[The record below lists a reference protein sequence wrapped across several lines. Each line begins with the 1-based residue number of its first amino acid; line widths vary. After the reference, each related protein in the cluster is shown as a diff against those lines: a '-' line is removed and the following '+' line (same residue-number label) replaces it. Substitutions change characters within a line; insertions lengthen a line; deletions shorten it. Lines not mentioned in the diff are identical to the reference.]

1 MEKEKVFR
9 IKKNIIKRN
18 ISIPLKNE
26 KPFSSHINKF
36 DFILKDKLFLARA
49 SLILMYVIILF
60 LSTNSS
66 NNIIIRQLN
75 YDNIIKL
82 RIKGSGDQPIISNA
96 YNAYNPFPDKI
107 LINEVQQDQAKI
119 GRIAY
124 NLTGDINNI
133 TLIWDNQI
141 DYCSYMFQNLTNII
155 EIDFSEFNSSIVTL
169 AAFMFKGCSSLTSI
183 NLKNFTTFNINSMY
197 AMFESCISLTSIDLS
212 NFDTSSVTNMERMF
226 YECKSLNILD
236 LSNFI
241 TSKVSSLAWMFDTC
255 ESLVSLNLTNFNT
268 SLVNNLAY
276 MFRGSIRL
284 KSLNLD
290 NFDTSLVTN
299 MNGMFYN
306 CISLISLSLKNF
318 NLPKINDIGIMFQN
332 CKSLITL
339 DLSSF
344 TNTAPLNMYSMFQGC
359 ESLISLDISSFDLS
373 SVTNI
378 NNLFSNCKSL
388 ISLNLM
394 NFGDFDNSITI
405 ERFFIFENCNESLRY
420 CINKENTLTDI
431 KTQLDAFQNFN
442 CSDDCFINSVNKFI
456 LEKKICIDNCTN
468 DDYYQYECN
477 SICYH
482 SCPNGTHR
490 SKVNVNLCEE
500 DIICNNYYNFDL
512 TECIDRIPLGYYLN
526 DTDRRTI
533 DKCNIKCLNCS
544 LESNINN
551 LCISCNIN
559 EGYYQ
564 KDIDNSNDDLFVDCV
579 KETPNNTSEL
589 ISSIPISTSL
599 MDEIESESYR
609 DREDIR
615 DIEYHINKFLNN
627 SDITSNYSF
636 YYYEININE
645 NGLENKYFNNTF
657 IEFPPESI
665 NILKN
670 NFGLDLNNDKIYV
683 LITEYLVNDL
693 NSAVKNFDYKIFLE
707 NGTLLNINEDIY
719 VDVYL
724 PLVDLD
730 AAKYNYSIYF
740 AEQGFDIYNKNDKFY
755 NDKCTPAYLNNND
768 ITIKDRRND
777 IYPNISLCQE
787 NCNYKGF
794 NIEEKRIICD
804 CNINVNKNYT
814 KKNDNFLE
822 EDNGNFFNYFLDNI
836 NYEILKCYIL
846 LISFENL
853 RKNFAFYFTF
863 LVILVI
869 ISINILFWLYE
880 ISKIKKIID
889 DQFPNFEKVYNDY
902 AREIRKFK
910 KDNNKTIN
918 KQSKE
923 SLLFP
928 PKKKK
933 KNHKTVR
940 ESIDNKRNL
949 EKKKTAQPLA
959 IKDLEIV
966 SSSHIKNNL
975 NVVNIEEEEK
985 VTEYIEPIKENFDF
999 NELTFRQAIKEDK
1012 RNIFVIFKSI
1022 IMEKLEL
1029 VYLITG
1035 GHKAKII
1042 LIYQYIFSLLI
1053 DLFLN
1058 AFLYTDDV
1066 VSNKY
1071 HNNGQL
1077 DLIVSLTLSLLSN
1090 IINSIICYFLNFSK
1104 DIEERFEQIM
1114 QIKIEDCYFYSSN
1127 KFMKI
1132 LKVKIMLYFII
1143 DALFTAFA
1151 FYYIIIFCI
1160 LYKNSHISF
1169 LTNYLMSIIES
1180 LIFSIIVSISI
1191 VVTRIIGIKFSNKK
1205 MYNISKYLNNTF

>member
-1 MEKEKVFR
+1 MENEKLF
-9 IKKNIIKRN
+9 ITKKNIIKRN
-18 ISIPLKNE
+18 ISIPFKN
-26 KPFSSHINKF
+26 KKSFLFHINKF
-36 DFILKDKLFLARA
+36 DFMLKDKLLAHS
-49 SLILMYVIILF
+49 SLILMHIIILF
-60 LSTNSS
+60 LSINSI
-66 NNIIIRQLN
+66 NNIILKQLN

-82 RIKGSGDQPIISNA
+82 TIKGSGDQPIISND
-96 YNAYNPFPDKI
+96 YNYFKSDPDKI
-107 LINEVQQDQAKI
+107 LINEIQQDQTKI
-119 GRIAY
+119 GKIAY
-124 NLTGDINNI
+124 DLTGETNNI

-141 DYCSYMFQNLTNII
+141 DYCSYMFQGLTNII
-155 EIDFSEFNSSIVTL
+155 EIDFSDFNSSIVTQ
-169 AAFMFKGCSSLTSI
+169 AAFMFNGCSSLTSI
-183 NLKNFTTFNINSMY
+183 NFKNFLTFNIISMY

-226 YECKSLNILD
+226 YGCKSLNNLD
-236 LSNFI
+236 LSKFI
-241 TSKVSSLAWMFDTC
+241 TSKASSLAWMFDTC

-276 MFRGSIRL
+276 MFRGTIRL

-299 MNGMFYN
+299 MNGMFCN
-306 CISLISLSLKNF
+306 CTSLVSLSLKNF
-318 NLPKINDIGIMFQN
+318 NLPNINDIGIMFQN

-339 DLSSF
+339 DFSSF
-344 TNTAPLNMYSMFQGC
+344 TNTAPHNMYSMFQGC
-359 ESLISLDISSFDLS
+359 ESLISLDISSFDMS

-378 NNLFSNCKSL
+378 NYLFSDCKSL
-388 ISLNLM
+388 ISLNIM
-394 NFGDFDNSITI
+394 NFANFDNSVTT
-405 ERFFIFENCNESLRY
+405 ESSFMFFNCDESLRY
-420 CINKENTLTDI
+420 CINKEITLSTI

-442 CSDDCFINSVNKFI
+442 CSDDCFVKSANKFI
-456 LEKKICIDNCTN
+456 LEKKICIDNCNN
-468 DDYYQYECN
+468 DDYYQSEYN

-482 SCPNGTHR
+482 SCPDGTHK
-490 SKVNVNLCEE
+490 SKDNDNLCEE
-500 DIICNNYYNFDL
+500 DIICENYYSFDL
-512 TECIDRIPLGYYLN
+512 TECIDSIPLGYYLN
-526 DTDRRTI
+526 DTDKRTI

-551 LCISCNIN
+551 LCISCNTN
-559 EGYYQ
+559 EGYHQ
-564 KDIDNSNDDLFVDCV
+564 KDIDNSNDNLFIDCE
-579 KETPNNTSEL
+579 KEIPNNTNGL
-589 ISSIPISTSL
+589 IISIPISTSL
-599 MDEIESESYR
+599 MDESNR

-615 DIEYHINKFLNN
+615 DINYHINKFLNN
-627 SDITSNYSF
+627 SDINSNYSF

-645 NGLENKYFNNTF
+645 NGLENKYFNSTF
-657 IEFPPESI
+657 IEFPPETI
-665 NILKN
+665 NALKN

-683 LITEYLVNDL
+683 LITEYLQNDL
-693 NSAVKNFDYKIFLE
+693 NSAVKDFDYKIFLE

-719 VDVYL
+719 VEVYL
-724 PLVDLD
+724 PLVDLNS
-730 AAKYNYSIYF
+730 ARYNYSVYF
-740 AEQGFDIYNKNDKFY
+740 SEQGYDIYNKNDKFY
-755 NDKCTPAYLNNND
+755 NDKCTPAYLNDND

-777 IYPNISLCQE
+777 IYPNLTLCQE

-863 LVILVI
+863 LFILVI

-889 DQFPNFEKVYNDY
+889 EQFPNLEKVYKDY

-910 KDNNKTIN
+910 KYNNELLTF

-928 PKKKK
+928 SKKKK
-933 KNHKTVR
+933 KKHKTGR
-940 ESIDNKRNL
+940 ESIGNKRNL
-949 EKKKTAQPLA
+949 EKKKTTQPLN
-959 IKDLEIV
+959 IKELEIL
-966 SSSHIKNNL
+966 SSSNIKKDL
-975 NVVNIEEEEK
+975 NVVNIGEEK
-985 VTEYIEPIKENFDF
+985 MTEYIEPIKENCDF
-999 NELTFRQAIKEDK
+999 NELTFRQALREDK
-1012 RNIFVIFKSI
+1012 RNILIIFKSI

-1029 VYLITG
+1029 VNLISG
-1035 GHKAKII
+1035 RHKAKII
-1042 LIYQYIFSLLI
+1042 LIYHYIFSLLI

-1071 HNNGQL
+1071 HNNGEL

-1104 DIEERFEQIM
+1104 GIEERLEQIM
-1114 QIKIEDCYFYSSN
+1114 QIKKEDCYFYSSN

-1143 DALFTAFA
+1143 DALFTVFA

-1160 LYKNSHISF
+1160 LYNNSQISF

-1180 LIFSIIVSISI
+1180 LIMSIIVSISI

>member
-1 MEKEKVFR
+1 MEKEKIFR

-26 KPFSSHINKF
+26 KLFSFHINKF
-36 DFILKDKLFLARA
+36 DFIQKDKILLAHS
-49 SLILMYVIILF
+49 SLILMSVFILF
-60 LSTNSS
+60 LSINSS
-66 NNIIIRQLN
+66 NNIIISQLN
-75 YDNIIKL
+75 FDNIIKL
-82 RIKGSGDQPIISNA
+82 TIKGSGNQQIISNDYNP
-96 YNAYNPFPDKI
+96 YNAIPNKI
-107 LINEVQQDQAKI
+107 LINEIEQDQTKI
-119 GRIAY
+119 GKIAY
-124 NLTGDINNI
+124 DLTGETNNI

-141 DYCSYMFQNLTNII
+141 TYCSYMFQNLTNII
-155 EIDFSEFNSSIVTL
+155 EIDFSNFNSSIVTETAL
-169 AAFMFKGCSSLTSI
+169 MFKGCSSLTSI
-183 NLKNFTTFNINSMY
+183 NFKNFKTFNNINMY

-212 NFDTSSVTNMERMF
+212 NFDTSSVTNMEKMF
-226 YECKSLNILD
+226 YECKSLNNLD

-241 TSKVSSLAWMFDTC
+241 TSKVESLAWMFDTC
-255 ESLVSLNLTNFNT
+255 ESLVSLNLTNYNT

-276 MFRGSIRL
+276 MFRGSIGL

-318 NLPKINDIGIMFQN
+318 NLPNINDIGIMFQN

-344 TNTAPLNMYSMFQGC
+344 TNTAPLNMYAMFQGC
-359 ESLISLDISSFDLS
+359 ESLVSLDISSFDIS
-373 SVTNI
+373 SVTNF
-378 NNLFSNCKSL
+378 NNLFYDCKSL

-394 NFGDFDNSITI
+394 NFENLNNSATI
-405 ERFFIFENCNESLRY
+405 ESGFMFLNCNESLRY
-420 CINKENTLTDI
+420 CINKENTLTNI
-431 KTQLDAFQNFN
+431 KTQLDTFQNFN
-442 CSDDCFINSVNKFI
+442 CSDDCFVNSANKFI
-456 LEKKICIDNCTN
+456 LEKKICIDNCNN
-468 DDYYQYECN
+468 DDYYQYEYD

-490 SKVNVNLCEE
+490 AKDNENLCEK
-500 DIICNNYYNFDL
+500 DIICDNYYNFDL
-512 TECIDRIPLGYYLN
+512 TECIDSIPLGYYLN

-533 DKCNIKCLNCS
+533 DKCNVKCLNCS

-551 LCISCNIN
+551 LCISCNTN

-564 KDIDNSNDDLFVDCV
+564 KDIDNSNDNLFIDCE
-579 KETPNNTSEL
+579 KETPINTNGL
-589 ISSIPISTSL
+589 ISSVPIQTSL
-599 MDEIESESYR
+599 MDEIKSESYR

-627 SDITSNYSF
+627 SDISSNFSF
-636 YYYEININE
+636 YYYEININGNGIE
-645 NGLENKYFNNTF
+645 NNYFNNTF

-665 NILKN
+665 NSLKN
-670 NFGLDLNNDKIYV
+670 NFGLDLNNDKIYI
-683 LITEYLVNDL
+683 LITEYLDNDL

-719 VDVYL
+719 VNVYL
-724 PLVDLD
+724 PLVDLNS
-730 AAKYNYSIYF
+730 AKYNYSIYF
-740 AEQGFDIYNKNDKFY
+740 AEQGYDIYNKNDKFY

-777 IYPNISLCQE
+777 IYPNITLCQE

-794 NIEEKRIICD
+794 NKEEKLIICD

-814 KKNDNFLE
+814 KKSDNFFE

-853 RKNFAFYFTF
+853 RKKFAFYFTF

-869 ISINILFWLYE
+869 ISINIIFWLYE
-880 ISKIKKIID
+880 ISKIKKIIE
-889 DQFPNFEKVYNDY
+889 DQFPNFEKIYNDF
-902 AREIRKFK
+902 AREMRKFK
-910 KDNNKTIN
+910 RYNNKTIS

-928 PKKKK
+928 SKKKK
-933 KNHKTVR
+933 KKHKTGR
-940 ESIDNKRNL
+940 KSIDNNRNL

-959 IKDLEIV
+959 VKELAIV
-966 SSSHIKNNL
+966 SSSHIKNDL
-975 NVVNIEEEEK
+975 NIVNIEGEK
-985 VTEYIEPIKENFDF
+985 ETEHIEPIKENFDF
-999 NELTFRQAIKEDK
+999 NELTFRQAIREDK
-1012 RNIFVIFKSI
+1012 RNIFVMFKSI

-1029 VYLITG
+1029 VHLISG

-1042 LIYQYIFSLLI
+1042 LIYHYIFSLLI

-1104 DIEERFEQIM
+1104 GIEERLEQIM
-1114 QIKIEDCYFYSSN
+1114 QIKKEDCYFYSSN

-1160 LYKNSHISF
+1160 LYNNSQISF

-1180 LIFSIIVSISI
+1180 LILSITVSILI
-1191 VVTRIIGIKFSNKK
+1191 VVTRIIGIKFANKK